1 MKEITTYQGIISLRF
16 DNSCMNAE
24 NRYMVFRENGQL

>member
-1 MKEITTYQGIISLRF
+1 MKEITTYQRNISLRL
-16 DNSCMNAE
+16 DESCMNVK